1 VEAEAEG
8 DSVGSTRGRLF
19 SEGSVS
25 SGSISFR
32 FWDVAGD
39 ESIVE
44 VFSSGSRT
52 TRTRQRIFLHTNVFV
67 TIGARPVQLQFE
79 RRRRAAL
86 MMTFARG
93 KWESRNLLMMIPE
106 LVESSTTWRTLNHVR
121 LTTVKWSTG
130 AQLSTVGKS
139 TGAASHRPMRF
150 LEPRKLA
157 YSYIHRRIARLRILS
172 LHLFVYSYHSQE
184 PTTCPYFDRFLFPT
198 TSRAYK
204 LSHLWFPILSN
215 LTNNCSLLP
224 TDWNSYES
232 PSVEFIPLTS
242 TVLSISLALRS

>member
-44 VFSSGSRT
+44 VISSGSRT
-52 TRTRQRIFLHTNVFV
+52 TRTRQSIFLHTNVFV
-67 TIGARPVQLQFE
+67 TIVARPVQLQFE
-79 RRRRAAL
+79 RRRRATL

-121 LTTVKWSTG
+121 LTTVK
-130 AQLSTVGKS
+130 
-139 TGAASHRPMRF
+139 
-150 LEPRKLA
+150 
-157 YSYIHRRIARLRILS
+157 
-172 LHLFVYSYHSQE
+172 
-184 PTTCPYFDRFLFPT
+184 
-198 TSRAYK
+198 
-204 LSHLWFPILSN
+204 
-215 LTNNCSLLP
+215 
-224 TDWNSYES
+224 
-232 PSVEFIPLTS
+232 
-242 TVLSISLALRS
+242 